1 MDRLPPPDLYHKEDV
16 MRDNT
21 DSVKTETDV
30 SYNDTL
36 QMLGELIEK
45 VRNKELCVDRSIVLD
60 FSKLIEDAVYNG
72 VKRALNE

>member
-1 MDRLPPPDLYHKEDV
+1 MQ
-16 MRDNT
+16 DNT

-30 SYNDTL
+30 SCNNTL